1 MNENL
6 SERSMTAKVYAT
18 VVLATLLLSGGTP
31 IQAAPTHASVYSA
44 QQQTKKV
51 TGKITDSSGDPVIGA
66 TVTVKGT
73 KTVAVT
79 DANGNYTINA
89 PAGSQLE
96 VTYVGFAPRTI
107 NVGKGGTYDI
117 TIREDEHTT
126 GEVVVT
132 AMGIKKEK
140 KALGYAVTELNS
152 AEILKNKNTNVI
164 NSLAG
169 KVPGLNITQSSGAA
183 GAGATIVMRGA
194 NSTAEGRSNQPLFVV
209 DGVIYDNSTQVTGNS
224 GTDGMTRNNTTFSNR
239 AMDINPEDIAD
250 ISVLKGAAAA
260 ALYGSRAADGA
271 IIITTKKGEA
281 GSVRIDYTGKVSVLS
296 TQTYLKHKRLSDAV
310 FTQTTAFSA
319 IRLTNHG
326 VKPILEQKRCTTI
339 LAVSS
344 RADVYLTTTYQCLA
358 VQKIIVSIFRYQT
371 LTKKVS

>member
-117 TIREDEHTT
+117 TIREDEHW
-126 GEVVVT
+126 
-132 AMGIKKEK
+132 
-140 KALGYAVTELNS
+140 
-152 AEILKNKNTNVI
+152 
-164 NSLAG
+164 
-169 KVPGLNITQSSGAA
+169 
-183 GAGATIVMRGA
+183 
-194 NSTAEGRSNQPLFVV
+194 
-209 DGVIYDNSTQVTGNS
+209 
-224 GTDGMTRNNTTFSNR
+224 
-239 AMDINPEDIAD
+239 
-250 ISVLKGAAAA
+250 
-260 ALYGSRAADGA
+260 
-271 IIITTKKGEA
+271 
-281 GSVRIDYTGKVSVLS
+281 
-296 TQTYLKHKRLSDAV
+296 
-310 FTQTTAFSA
+310 
-319 IRLTNHG
+319 
-326 VKPILEQKRCTTI
+326 
-339 LAVSS
+339 
-344 RADVYLTTTYQCLA
+344 
-358 VQKIIVSIFRYQT
+358 
-371 LTKKVS
+371 

>member
-6 SERSMTAKVYAT
+6 SEKSMTAKLYAAA
-18 VVLATLLLSGGTP
+18 VLATLLLSGGTP
-31 IQAAPTHASVYSA
+31 VQAAPTHASTYSA

-51 TGKITDSSGDPVIGA
+51 TGKITDTNGDPVIGA

-73 KTVAVT
+73 KIVTVT

-107 NVGKGGTYDI
+107 NVGKGGSYDI
-117 TIREDEHTT
+117 TIRENEHTT

-209 DGVIYDNSTQVTGNS
+209 DGVIYDNSTQVTREP
-224 GTDGMTRNNTTFSNR
+224 T
-239 AMDINPEDIAD
+239 
-250 ISVLKGAAAA
+250 V
-260 ALYGSRAADGA
+260 
-271 IIITTKKGEA
+271 
-281 GSVRIDYTGKVSVLS
+281 
-296 TQTYLKHKRLSDAV
+296 
-310 FTQTTAFSA
+310 
-319 IRLTNHG
+319 
-326 VKPILEQKRCTTI
+326 
-339 LAVSS
+339 
-344 RADVYLTTTYQCLA
+344 
-358 VQKIIVSIFRYQT
+358 
-371 LTKKVS
+371 